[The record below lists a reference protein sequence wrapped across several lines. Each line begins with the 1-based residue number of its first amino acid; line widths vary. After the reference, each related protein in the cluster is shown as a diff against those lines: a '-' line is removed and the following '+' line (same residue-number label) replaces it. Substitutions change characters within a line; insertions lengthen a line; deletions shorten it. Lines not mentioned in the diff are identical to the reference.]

1 MQNGSSF
8 EEVKSISNFVDLSI
22 LSSMTFPGMMS
33 LVSSLVLFSQ
43 DLGESLKQHYALPL
57 MHKWFFAS
65 HSYCKK
71 VAWGM
76 ERAGY
81 QESNL
86 TFGLVGT
93 LLMDQLSQYL
103 DFCRFICPFFFSN
116 VVIK

>member
-43 DLGESLKQHYALPL
+43 DLGGGLKQHCALPL

-76 ERAGY
+76 VRADSQEPSLFLVIEVPQAER
-81 QESNL
+81 SSKSVP
-86 TFGLVGT
+86 GLLVNIFAHSF
-93 LLMDQLSQYL
+93 L
-103 DFCRFICPFFFSN
+103 I
-116 VVIK
+116 

>member
-1 MQNGSSF
+1 MVPLSLTGKLTSEQQNQVMQNGSSF

-43 DLGESLKQHYALPL
+43 DLGGGLKQHCALPL

-76 ERAGY
+76 VRAGY
-81 QESNL
+81 QEPNL
-86 TFGLVGT
+86 IFGIEV
-93 LLMDQLSQYL
+93 
-103 DFCRFICPFFFSN
+103 P
-116 VVIK
+116 